1 MLQIIGVT
9 PGTCHRVGGFKA
21 VASIVMAC
29 SLECNGG
36 GAPSASRTR
45 TDVSRPSTSPKTVQ
59 ARDNLAVRAME
70 GGSPRIGLW
79 PLRSRS
85 HVGRP
90 GSVKDFFHRMALPF
104 GIGLKTERAEHGC
117 PRIQNRHRLF
127 DRMPRLDPG
136 PPGDPGN
143 VRHTGAIGAW
153 LRRAIATCGVARGV

>member
-59 ARDNLAVRAME
+59 ARDNLDVRAME
-70 GGSPRIGLW
+70 GRSPRIGLR
-79 PLRSRS
+79 PLRFRSR
-85 HVGRP
+85 VGRP
-90 GSVKDFFHRMALPF
+90 GSFKDFFHRMALPL
-104 GIGLKTERAEHGC
+104 GVGLKTERGG
-117 PRIQNRHRLF
+117 PGRPGTRI
-127 DRMPRLDPG
+127 G
-136 PPGDPGN
+136 
-143 VRHTGAIGAW
+143 
-153 LRRAIATCGVARGV
+153 